1 VVSFDSTF
9 KALIDIDPLGWARFV
24 SNLAIIDAH
33 SVDTSLHETQR
44 VVDRLMN
51 VGLGTER
58 FLIHIEFQAGHDG
71 FQMPG
76 RLLRYNADILLRH
89 RIPAL
94 SCVILLN
101 TEADS
106 PVLSGVFAE
115 TLPVLGQYVQFDYRV
130 CRLWEEPL
138 ERFLIPESSLVAA
151 GVLSRFTDYHIGE
164 VRQLISTCIDTIQDE
179 ETREKVRSS
188 GAFLAGLRF
197 NENQA
202 GYIVGR
208 DLPLLEQSSVAQYFL
223 RRGHEKGLDE
233 GQVKLFITGAERVY
247 GPVPVDLRPRI
258 EHAPFDHLVK
268 WMSNMRTASSWSE
281 LISD

>member
-1 VVSFDSTF
+1 MSFDSTF

-51 VGLGTER
+51 VGIGTER

-106 PVLSGVFAE
+106 PVLSGVFTE

-138 ERFLIPESSLVAA
+138 ERFLIPDSSLVAA

-233 GQVKLFITGAERVY
+233 GQVKLFVTGAERVY
-247 GPVPVDLRPRI
+247 GPVPENLRPKI
-258 EHAPFDHLVK
+258 EAASLEHLVQ
-268 WMSNMRTASSWSE
+268 WMLTMRTASSWSE

>member
-24 SNLAIIDAH
+24 SNLAIVDAH

-51 VGLGTER
+51 VGVGTER

-76 RLLRYNADILLRH
+76 RLLRYNADIMLRH

-106 PVLSGVFAE
+106 PALSGVFTE
-115 TLPVLGQYVQFDYRV
+115 KLPVLGQYIQFDYRV

-164 VRQLISTCIDTIQDE
+164 VRQLISTCIDTIQHE

-223 RRGHEKGLDE
+223 RRGHER
-233 GQVKLFITGAERVY
+233 GQVSLFISSAERVL
-247 GPVPVDLRPRI
+247 GTVPIELKARI
-258 EHAPFDHLVK
+258 EAASLEHLVQ
-268 WMSNMRTASSWSE
+268 WMLNLRTASSWSE

>member
-1 VVSFDSTF
+1 MSFDSTF

-24 SNLAIIDAH
+24 SNLAVGDAH
-33 SVDTSLHETQR
+33 PIDTSLHETQR

-51 VGLGTER
+51 VGIGTER

-71 FQMPG
+71 FQLPG

-106 PVLSGVFAE
+106 PVLSGVFTE
-115 TLPVLGQYVQFDYRV
+115 TLPVLGKYVQFDYRV

-151 GVLSRFTDYHIGE
+151 GVLSRFTDYDIRE
-164 VRQLISTCIDTIQDE
+164 VRQLISTCIDTIQDL

-233 GQVKLFITGAERVY
+233 GQVKLFVTGAERIY
-247 GPVPVDLRPRI
+247 GPLPGNLRPKI
-258 EHAPFDHLVK
+258 EAASLELLVQ
-268 WMSNMRTASSWSE
+268 WMLNMRTASSWSE